1 MTTAIVVLFKLRDC
15 YCCCVVA
22 VDVYVAVACNFFT
35 LIISALPCNIRA
47 HTIMCFYELLCAF
60 VIMIIS
66 LDENHSIFV
75 VVYVV
80 LLMYATL
87 PTYIHS

>member
-1 MTTAIVVLFKLRDC
+1 MAIVVLFKLRDC

-47 HTIMCFYELLCAF
+47 HIIMCFYELLCAF